1 MTGAATK
8 SAFLHL
14 TISFWDKNMLKIQP
28 WQLKAIPLTLGMAL
42 LSILT
47 ETASAQAVLDR
58 GMTSSLTST
67 YKYSGVVAQLAYPSY
82 VNQPTE
88 AAPYIY
94 GSPISPPMPVNPS
107 TGLMPSNT
115 SNSSNNDRN
124 SYPVPYYSGRGR
136 VNNSTLINP
145 TLVNPRINDSTL
157 INPTIINDS
166 GYYGVPVRRERSL
179 IIVEPR

>member
-28 WQLKAIPLTLGMAL
+28 WQLKAIPLTLGVAL
-42 LSILT
+42 LSVIT
-47 ETASAQAVLDR
+47 GPDSAQAVLDP

-67 YKYSGVVAQLAYPSY
+67 DKYSGVVAQLVYPSS

-88 AAPYIY
+88 AAPYVY
-94 GSPISPPMPVNPS
+94 GSPIPTPMPVNPS

-115 SNSSNNDRN
+115 SNNDRN
-124 SYPVPYYSGRGR
+124 SYPEPHYSGRGR

-166 GYYGVPVRRERSL
+166 GYYGVPVRQERSL

>member
-28 WQLKAIPLTLGMAL
+28 WQLKAIPLTLGVAL
-42 LSILT
+42 LSVIT
-47 ETASAQAVLDR
+47 GPDSAQAVLD
-58 GMTSSLTST
+58 
-67 YKYSGVVAQLAYPSY
+67 
-82 VNQPTE
+82 
-88 AAPYIY
+88 
-94 GSPISPPMPVNPS
+94 PMPVNPS

-115 SNSSNNDRN
+115 SNNDRN
-124 SYPVPYYSGRGR
+124 SYPEPHYSGRGR

-166 GYYGVPVRRERSL
+166 GYYGVPVRQERSL

>member
-1 MTGAATK
+1 MINAATK
-8 SAFLHL
+8 SAFLNL

-42 LSILT
+42 LSIIT
-47 ETASAQAVLDR
+47 ETAFAQAVLDR
-58 GMTSSLTST
+58 SMTSSLTST
-67 YKYSGVVAQLAYPSY
+67 DKYSGVVAQLAYPSP

-115 SNSSNNDRN
+115 SNTSNNDRN
-124 SYPVPYYSGRGR
+124 SYPEPYYSGRRR

>member
-1 MTGAATK
+1 
-8 SAFLHL
+8 
-14 TISFWDKNMLKIQP
+14 MLKIQP

-42 LSILT
+42 LSVIT
-47 ETASAQAVLDR
+47 GATSAHAVLDR

-67 YKYSGVVAQLAYPSY
+67 YKYSGIVAQLAYPSS
-82 VNQPTE
+82 VNEPTG

-94 GSPISPPMPVNPS
+94 GSPIPTPMPVNPS
-107 TGLMPSNT
+107 TGLMPSHT

-124 SYPVPYYSGRGR
+124 SYPEPYYSGRGR

-166 GYYGVPVRRERSL
+166 GYYGVPIRRERSL

>member
-1 MTGAATK
+1 MINAATK
-8 SAFLHL
+8 SAFLNL

-28 WQLKAIPLTLGMAL
+28 WQVKAIPLTLGMAL
-42 LSILT
+42 LSIVT
-47 ETASAQAVLDR
+47 GTASAQAVLDR
-58 GMTSSLTST
+58 GMT
-67 YKYSGVVAQLAYPSY
+67 YKYSGIVAQLAYPSS

-124 SYPVPYYSGRGR
+124 SYPEPYYSGRGR

-166 GYYGVPVRRERSL
+166 GYYGVPVRQERSL